1 MPAHK
6 RISDEQII
14 TELLKQGSIKYAAKS
29 LDCRSRTISDRMK
42 LPQFKEL
49 FNEKKREM
57 LQAATLRLQ
66 SMMSSAVGHM
76 FLTLSDEEATPAT
89 RLEAAK
95 SILSFG
101 LKFTETTDIM
111 ERLEAL
117 EEAVSVDE

>member
-76 FLTLSDEEATPAT
+76 FLTLSD
-89 RLEAAK
+89 
-95 SILSFG
+95 
-101 LKFTETTDIM
+101 
-111 ERLEAL
+111 
-117 EEAVSVDE
+117 